1 MTAPQTFPIS
11 TEPMGGSS
19 RLPQFTQFLVNKDRV
34 TRLALGIAAGATI
47 VAILTSCLAI
57 YYSHQPVIFVV
68 VDSEGNVLAMT
79 GAAFPEARDLHVK
92 EAMLA
97 TTALLSRNPRG
108 FDQPE
113 FLQAMFSKTALAEAT
128 QVKEAEDREFMER
141 QIQQKPQVFRIEAIT
156 THKNEIQIQVVGEVM
171 RWGTVRQA
179 PYSDS
184 IPFTLRLVLRHN
196 PDFLRKRHQPLVIEK
211 FTLTYAPPTP

>member
-1 MTAPQTFPIS
+1 MTAPQMHSDS

-19 RLPQFTQFLVNKDRV
+19 RLPQFTQFLINKDRV
-34 TRLALGIAAGATI
+34 TRLALGIAAGAVI
-47 VAILTSCLAI
+47 AAILAIALAVH
-57 YYSHQPVIFVV
+57 YSQRPVIFVV
-68 VDSEGNVLAMT
+68 LDSEGNVLAMT

-113 FLQAMFSKTALAEAT
+113 FLEAMFSKTAFADAT
-128 QVKEAEDREFMER
+128 RVKEAEEREFAER
-141 QIQQKPQVFRIEAIT
+141 QIHQKAQVARVDAIA
-156 THKNEIQIQVVGEVM
+156 THQNEVQIQVVGEVM
-171 RWGTVRQA
+171 RWGIVRQA
-179 PYSDS
+179 PFTDS

-196 PDFLRKRHQPLVIEK
+196 PDLLRKRHQPLVIES
-211 FTLTYAPPTP
+211 FTLTYAPPTR